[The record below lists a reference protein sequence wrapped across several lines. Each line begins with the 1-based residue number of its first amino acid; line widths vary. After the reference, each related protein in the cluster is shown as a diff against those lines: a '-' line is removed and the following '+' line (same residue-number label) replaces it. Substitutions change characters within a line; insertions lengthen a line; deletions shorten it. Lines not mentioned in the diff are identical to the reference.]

1 MRAVKVFFAI
11 FLLIFSLA
19 GCKKDKRDF
28 LFPVKPHDFLSAS
41 KYESLTLD
49 IVYVEGYQPTPQA
62 VSNLQD
68 FLGKRLNK
76 PGGISVVYKSISSPG
91 KSFFTIDDL
100 RELEK
105 KHRSG
110 YSHHKTLV
118 AFMFFGDAPYSDGNV
133 LGIAYGNS
141 SLGIFEKTVHDYS
154 GGIAQPSQTVLETIV
169 EEHEFGHL
177 MGLVDDGTDMVTN
190 HQANGKHCN
199 NQDCLM
205 YYATETT
212 DLTAN
217 ITGGNIPELDANC
230 IADLRKNGGK

>member
-1 MRAVKVFFAI
+1 METVKKLAVV
-11 FLLIFSLA
+11 FLLIFSVA

-28 LFPVKPHDFLSAS
+28 LFPIKPHDFLSAA
-41 KYESLTLD
+41 KYEKLTLD
-49 IVYVEGYQPTPQA
+49 IVYVEGYQPTEQSVA
-62 VSNLQD
+62 NLED

-76 PGGISVVYKSISSPG
+76 PGGINVVYKSIPATG
-91 KSFFTIDDL
+91 KSYFTIDDL
-100 RELEK
+100 RDIEK
-105 KHRSG
+105 KNRSD
-110 YSHHKTLV
+110 YSKHNTLV
-118 AFMFFGDAPYSDGNV
+118 TFIFFGDAPYSDGNV

-141 SLGIFEKTVHDYS
+141 SMGIFEKTINNYS
-154 GGIAQPSQTVLETIV
+154 GGIAQPSRTVLETIV

-177 MGLVDDGTDMVTN
+177 MGLVDNGTDMVTN
-190 HQANGKHCN
+190 HVANGKHCN